1 VQQPTGSRS
10 AKISAGSPINS
21 KRCGGQQE
29 LPNTGITR
37 RHLLPPAPGYKLAS
51 YTVWSPTPDGGSS
64 DGFPDEKKKICFP
77 ASHPTQLK
85 MSFKTIFF
93 KKLK

>member
-10 AKISAGSPINS
+10 AKISAESPINS

-29 LPNTGITR
+29 LPNTEITR

-51 YTVWSPTPDGGSS
+51 YTVWSPTPDGESS
-64 DGFPDEKKKICFP
+64 DGFPDEKKKFVFLHLILPNSKCLSKQSF
-77 ASHPTQLK
+77 LK
-85 MSFKTIFF
+85 N
-93 KKLK
+93 